1 MDGPPAERETSSAVE
16 LVSSMLGL
24 FVTTNTASVSRSSL
38 KRGWSPPG
46 IVTPA
51 ALGSSRL
58 SSDNSLHCTACKG
71 MQVKVR
77 GRFLGSSSSRS
88 VPDGSGNAFILPGYC
103 VRDEG
108 LDDRRV
114 QPLLMIVLSARGC
127 APNLTR
133 LGVKERSLDRCSV
146 RTPGICPGWA
156 RASGPGPA
164 PLIRC
169 GRVSGLST
177 EQFVQDRV
185 DGHLRSVPVS
195 RSLVVPPGVYF
206 FANDR
211 TYRRQSS
218 PSGLPL
224 QSIALWSLVTQTTQ
238 SSLVVRPPSRWRN
251 RTRTPQ
257 AAGLSGGEL
266 PTPFLGIFG
275 MAAYSGSSTRTGIR
289 GTRRGFG
296 RTPAPRRCRG
306 STRSRTRSRTGIQGQ
321 TIVAWP
327 TPA

>member
-51 ALGSSRL
+51 GAGLQSALLGQLPPLYSMQGHASQGSRAVPGFIFFSIGPGRLGKRVHPSRVL
-58 SSDNSLHCTACKG
+58 RPRRRSR
-71 MQVKVR
+71 R
-77 GRFLGSSSSRS
+77 G
-88 VPDGSGNAFILPGYC
+88 
-103 VRDEG
+103 
-108 LDDRRV
+108 RRV

-127 APNLTR
+127 GANLTR

-211 TYRRQSS
+211 TYRCQSS

-251 RTRTPQ
+251 WTRTPQ

-266 PTPFLGIFG
+266 PTPSLGIFG
-275 MAAYSGSSTRTGIR
+275 MAAYSGSSTRTVS
-289 GTRRGFG
+289 
-296 RTPAPRRCRG
+296 AD
-306 STRSRTRSRTGIQGQ
+306 
-321 TIVAWP
+321 A
-327 TPA
+327 